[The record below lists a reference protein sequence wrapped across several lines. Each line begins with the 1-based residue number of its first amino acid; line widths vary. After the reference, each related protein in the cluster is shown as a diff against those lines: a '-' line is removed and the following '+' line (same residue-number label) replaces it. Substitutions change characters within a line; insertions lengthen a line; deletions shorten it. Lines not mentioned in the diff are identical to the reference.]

1 MCDAAAVARLAHE
14 QDRREDQDDER
25 RERQNARCTSI
36 GVEVRLYVH
45 KGRCVDSMPPGE
57 FLARLVR
64 HGPQERLTS
73 GREVSRVGSGWRC
86 WRRDLRGRVVACR
99 NRSCGAAEPRHL
111 DPRQDPQYRS
121 RRRGPRRAALRGRRH
136 TLAVPGTV
144 EIYGTQPP
152 IRGDLLG
159 RRQYTVV
166 RGSSGVA
173 YLKLAQAARTEAASG
188 ELVEVSVQTSGPQ
201 QNRDRILFVAG
212 QSERTIEPSPG
223 PAGPTGPAGP
233 PGNTGP
239 QGERGATGAT
249 GPAGPPGDAGPAG
262 PQGVVGPQGGTGATG
277 AQGEIGPAGPQGE
290 TGAQGATGAT
300 GASGAA
306 RAAG

>member
-1 MCDAAAVARLAHE
+1 MICAVAWLPAATALAAP
-14 QDRREDQDDER
+14 QNRDISILGKILNIDRAGQVHVGL
-25 RERQNARCTSI
+25 RCEADAT
-36 GVEVRLYVH
+36 
-45 KGRCVDSMPPGE
+45 
-57 FLARLVR
+57 
-64 HGPQERLTS
+64 
-73 GREVSRVGSGWRC
+73 
-86 WRRDLRGRVVACR
+86 
-99 NRSCGAAEPRHL
+99 
-111 DPRQDPQYRS
+111 RS
-121 RRRGPRRAALRGRRH
+121 RCRG
-136 TLAVPGTV
+136 TL

-212 QSERTIEPSPG
+212 QSERTIQPSPG

-249 GPAGPPGDAGPAG
+249 GPAGPQGDACDRSASAG
-262 PQGVVGPQGGTGATG
+262 RLDAGPQGGTGATG
-277 AQGEIGPAGPQGE
+277 AQGEIGPAGPQGRR
-290 TGAQGATGAT
+290 GRKARPGRPGLR
-300 GASGAA
+300 GRKGCRVRSG
-306 RAAG
+306 RRG

>member
-1 MCDAAAVARLAHE
+1 MRFRGSVRAGVAGVVICAVAWLPAATALAAP
-14 QDRREDQDDER
+14 QNRDISILGKILNIDRAGEVHVGL
-25 RERQNARCTSI
+25 RCEADAT
-36 GVEVRLYVH
+36 
-45 KGRCVDSMPPGE
+45 
-57 FLARLVR
+57 
-64 HGPQERLTS
+64 
-73 GREVSRVGSGWRC
+73 
-86 WRRDLRGRVVACR
+86 
-99 NRSCGAAEPRHL
+99 
-111 DPRQDPQYRS
+111 RS
-121 RRRGPRRAALRGRRH
+121 RCR
-136 TLAVPGTV
+136 GTV

-212 QSERTIEPSPG
+212 QSERTIQPSPG

-300 GASGAA
+300 GLRGRKGCRVRSG
-306 RAAG
+306 RRG